1 MLVQMLISRC
11 CPEFLYKKMLTF
23 DLKVANII
31 KFFIVEVY
39 DENGG
44 FKGKSIDRVELLKF

>member
-1 MLVQMLISRC
+1 MLVEMLISRC